1 MLKHCPVCDTDFESN
16 NLSQKYCSE
25 ECRLVRVRETDRIRK
40 RKERAEEKAIREKEK
55 QRIKQAKAEAQ
66 EKEDA
71 KRTSER
77 QAELEKKAA
86 QGDALARM
94 NLAEPNSKEYWEAYK
109 DYEIEYAESWGRES
123 TRTVNDISV
132 HNPCF
137 GSKVVKSIEELGVI
151 HTRLNARLDLA

>member
-1 MLKHCPVCDTDFESN
+1 MIPMLKRCPVCNTEFESN

-25 ECRLVRVRETDRIRK
+25 ECRLIRVRENDRIRK

-55 QRIKQAKAEAQ
+55 QRIKQAKVEAQ

-77 QAELEKKAA
+77 QAELSKKAA
-86 QGDALARM
+86 AGDPFARM

-109 DYEIEYAESWGRES
+109 QYEIEYAASWGRES

-132 HNPCF
+132 HDPCF
-137 GSKVVKSIEELGVI
+137 GHKVVEAIKELGI
-151 HTRLNARLDLA
+151 IRTRL